1 MKVKNYQELIV
12 WQKAMDLVE
21 QVYRASRKFPRDEIY
36 GLTSQ
41 VRKAAVS
48 IPSNIAEGQGRRTT
62 ADFLRHLSIAYGSL
76 REVETQI
83 LIADRLRYLA
93 NGECRE
99 ITNSTAEVGR
109 LCNGLV
115 SSLTKPT
122 VSSSG
127 SSR

>member
-21 QVYRASRKFPRDEIY
+21 EVYIASKNFPREEVY

-41 VRKAAVS
+41 LRRAAVS

-62 ADFLRHLSIAYGSL
+62 PDFLRHLSIAYGSL

-83 LIADRLRYLA
+83 LIAIRLRYLA
-93 NGECRE
+93 ARKCQDAMN
-99 ITNSTAEVGR
+99 IAAEVGR
-109 LCNGLV
+109 LLNGLMA
-115 SSLTKPT
+115 SLA
-122 VSSSG
+122 
-127 SSR
+127 R